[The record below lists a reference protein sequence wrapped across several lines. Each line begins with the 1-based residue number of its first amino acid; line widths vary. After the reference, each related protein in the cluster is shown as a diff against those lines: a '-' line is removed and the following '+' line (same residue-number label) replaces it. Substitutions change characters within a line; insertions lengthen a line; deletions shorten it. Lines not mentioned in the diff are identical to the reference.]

1 MRYLVPED
9 ATELAVA
16 ADDALVATT
25 AELATETALL
35 VVTTTLLAATFDT
48 TELTTRV

>member
-35 VVTTTLLAATFDT
+35 AATFDT
-48 TELTTRV
+48 TELTTRA